1 MKMSIRAK
9 RMQRHHRKG
18 SSTSKLN
25 LVSLMDIFTILVFF
39 LMVNQ
44 SNVEVLQSDK
54 TIKLPDSTVEQV
66 PKETVLISINPTQ
79 ILVQGKQVLSTE
91 ELLGSETDLSEK
103 IIKELNYH
111 ASRTVLTEQDID
123 LGRPITI
130 LAHKDTPYKII
141 KRIMASCA
149 ETDYRNISFAVNKI
163 AKKEI
168 VEPVND

>member
-1 MKMSIRAK
+1 
-9 RMQRHHRKG
+9 MQRHHKRG
-18 SSTSKLN
+18 ANSGKLN

-54 TIKLPDSTVEQV
+54 SIKLPESTVEHV

-79 ILVQGKQVLSTE
+79 VLVQGKNIINIA
-91 ELLGSETDLSEK
+91 ELLASEK
-103 IIKELNYH
+103 DVNPSIVNELNYH
-111 ASRTVLTEQDID
+111 ASRTVLNAQEID

-130 LAHKDTPYKII
+130 LAHKDTPYKVI
-141 KRIMASCA
+141 KRVMASCA

-163 AKKEI
+163 AKAKPQGTI
-168 VEPVND
+168 DD